1 VSAERVNALLI
12 VPAYNEEAALPLV
25 LRELRETAPQF
36 DVVVV
41 NDGSS
46 DATAAIARELGVPVL
61 DLCFN
66 LGIGGAVQT
75 GFKYALQQGY
85 DVAVQVDSDGQFPPD
100 RIASL
105 VARVLDEGWDMVIGS
120 RYLEDPG
127 YEGSA
132 LRRTGNY
139 ILSKIAGV
147 FSRQKVTDATSGFRA
162 YSRRALEYLASY
174 YPPDYPEPES
184 IVFLARQEL
193 RIREEPVAMRARQ
206 GGVSSIGGL
215 QPLSYMSKV
224 SLALTLNALKKKP
237 FPSAERRRDQ

>member
-1 VSAERVNALLI
+1 MSAERVNALLI

-85 DVAVQVDSDGQFPPD
+85 DAAVQVDSDGQFPPD

-105 VARVLDEGWDMVIGS
+105 VALVLDEGWDMVIGS
-120 RYLEDPG
+120 RYLEDAGLRGKRAAPARELHICRRSPG
-127 YEGSA
+127 CSA
-132 LRRTGNY
+132 GRR
-139 ILSKIAGV
+139 
-147 FSRQKVTDATSGFRA
+147 
-162 YSRRALEYLASY
+162 
-174 YPPDYPEPES
+174 
-184 IVFLARQEL
+184 
-193 RIREEPVAMRARQ
+193 
-206 GGVSSIGGL
+206 
-215 QPLSYMSKV
+215 
-224 SLALTLNALKKKP
+224 
-237 FPSAERRRDQ
+237 